1 MRRRFIK
8 RSMSFEYIREI
19 PKPKEILAAMPLSQ
33 DLTAIKKGRDQEI
46 KSVFTGESRKFLL
59 IIGPCSAHD
68 EEAVC
73 DYIARLAKVQA
84 DVKDKII
91 IIPRIYTNK
100 PRTTGIG
107 YKGMAHQPNPLEEP
121 NIVEGIKAIR
131 KMHIRA
137 LKESHIPAADEML
150 YPGNYPYLEDVLSY
164 VAVGARS
171 VENQAHRLTCSG
183 LDVPVGMKNPTSGD
197 MEVTLN
203 SIQAAQAPHIFSYNR
218 WEVKTAGNPL
228 THAVLRGAVDPHG
241 VTVPNYH
248 YEDLVRFAEAYK
260 KRGLVNP
267 AIIVDTNHANSNKKF
282 AEQPRIAMEVM
293 RSRKHSALLT
303 ALIKG
308 FMIESFIEEG
318 SQKVTENVYGKSITD
333 PCLGWKD
340 SERLIRDLAAMV

>member
-1 MRRRFIK
+1 
-8 RSMSFEYIREI
+8 MSFEYIQKI
-19 PKPKEILAAMPLSQ
+19 PDAKEILDAMPLPA
-33 DLTAIKKGRDQEI
+33 DLQKIKKERDKEI
-46 KSVFTGESRKFLL
+46 SAVITGAVDRLLL

-68 EEAVC
+68 EDAVC
-73 DYIARLAKVQA
+73 DYISRLARGQ
-84 DVKDKII
+84 DEGRDKII

-107 YKGMAHQPNPLEEP
+107 YKGMAHQPKPDEEP
-121 NIVEGIKAIR
+121 NIVKGLKAIR
-131 KMHIRA
+131 TMHLRA
-137 LKESHIPAADEML
+137 VKESRLPAADEML

-203 SIQAAQAPHIFSYNR
+203 SIQASQAPHVFSYNR
-218 WEVKTAGNPL
+218 WEVKTTGNPL

-241 VTVPNYH
+241 VTIPNYH
-248 YEDLVRFAEAYK
+248 YEDLVRFAETYK

-267 AIIVDTNHANSNKKF
+267 SIIVDTNHANSNKQY
-282 AEQPRIAMEVM
+282 AEQPLIAREVM
-293 RSRKHSALLT
+293 RSRQHSKLLREM
-303 ALIKG
+303 IKG

-318 SQKVTENVYGKSITD
+318 SQPPTGTVYGKSITD

-340 SERLIRDLAAMV
+340 SEKLIRDLAGMV